1 MRRREKLVSLSIC
14 EELLGNWANGD
25 CVDVLVTSVVSLCMV
40 SMVLVLSEVDLILG
54 NGYGI

>member
-1 MRRREKLVSLSIC
+1 MGSREKLVSLSIC
-14 EELLGNWANGD
+14 EELFSNWANGD